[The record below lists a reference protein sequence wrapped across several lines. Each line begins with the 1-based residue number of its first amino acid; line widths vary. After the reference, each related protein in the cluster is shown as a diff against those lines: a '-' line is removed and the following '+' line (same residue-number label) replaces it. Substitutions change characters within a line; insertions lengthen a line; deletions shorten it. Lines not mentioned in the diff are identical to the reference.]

1 MKRKIAIMTG
11 SRADYGILYPVIKAA
26 QKHPG
31 LDPVLLV
38 TGTHLSR
45 SHGYTIRGIKKDKFK
60 IGATVDMRINKGD
73 SLENMA
79 ESFGY
84 CVIGM
89 AKALKKIK
97 PDIVMVLGD
106 RGEMLATAIAAAH
119 MYIPIA
125 HVHGGDTDHGS
136 NIDESIRPAI
146 TKFSHLHFPATKESA
161 QRILNL
167 GEEPWRVHVVGSPS
181 IDAIKSEK
189 LLSKKELFRK
199 LGFDSGRP
207 LILTLQHPL
216 MMERKRAAFQMK
228 EIMEALKKIKQQTV
242 VIYPNVDS
250 GGEKMIEVIK
260 KYKRQGLPFIRV
272 FKNLPHAE
280 YLSVLKYAN
289 VMLGNSSSGT
299 IEAPSFKLPVVNPG
313 LRESGRQMSTNK
325 LFVKHD
331 RNDIY
336 KGLMKAMLDEKFRNR
351 AIKHCKNPYGDG
363 NASKR
368 IAAILSRIKLNRRL
382 IYKESL

>member
-11 SRADYGILYPVIKAA
+11 SRADYGILYPVIKAI
-26 QKHPG
+26 QEHPG
-31 LDPVLLV
+31 LEPVLLI
-38 TGTHLSR
+38 TGAHLSR
-45 SHGYTIRGIKKDKFK
+45 YYGYTIKGIKKDKFK
-60 IGATVDMRINKGD
+60 IGATVDMHINKSD
-73 SLENMA
+73 SLDKMA

-89 AKALKKIK
+89 AKALKKIR

-106 RGEMLATAIAAAH
+106 RGETLATAIAAAH

-125 HVHGGDTDHGS
+125 HIHGGDTDHGS

-161 QRILNL
+161 RRIIKL

-181 IDAIKSEK
+181 IDAIKSRK
-189 LLSKKELFRK
+189 LFSKKELFRRLK
-199 LGFDSGRP
+199 FDPRKP

-216 MMERKRAAFQMK
+216 MIEKEQAARQME

-242 VIYPNVDS
+242 IIYPNADS
-250 GGEKMIEVIK
+250 GGKMMISVIK
-260 KYKRQGLPFIRV
+260 KYQRQKLPFIRI
-272 FKNLPHAE
+272 FKTLPHLE
-280 YLSVLKYAN
+280 YLSVMKHAN
-289 VMLGNSSSGT
+289 AMLSNSSSGT

-313 LRESGRQMSTNK
+313 LRESGRQMATNK
-325 LFVKHD
+325 IFVRHD
-331 RNDIY
+331 RNDIC
-336 KGLMKAMLDEKFRNR
+336 KGLLKAMYDKKFRAR

-363 NASKR
+363 QAARRIVAVLSK
-368 IAAILSRIKLNRRL
+368 IKLDRKL
-382 IYKESL
+382 VYKELL

>member
-1 MKRKIAIMTG
+1 MTRKIAIMTS
-11 SRADYGILYPVIKAA
+11 SRADYGILYPVIKAM
-26 QKHPG
+26 QEHPG
-31 LDPVLLV
+31 LDPTLLV

-45 SHGYTIRGIKKDKFK
+45 YHGYTIRGIKKDKFK
-60 IGATVDMRINKGD
+60 IGATIDMHLNKGD

-84 CVIGM
+84 CVIGT

-125 HVHGGDTDHGS
+125 HIHGGDTDHGS

-161 QRILNL
+161 QRIINL

-181 IDAIKSEK
+181 IDAIKSKK
-189 LLSKKELFRK
+189 LLSKKELFRRLK
-199 LGFDSGRP
+199 FDPREP
-207 LILTLQHPL
+207 LVLTLQHSL
-216 MMERKRAAFQMK
+216 MIESQQAAWQME
-228 EIMEALKKIKQQTV
+228 EIMQALKKLKQQTV
-242 VIYPNVDS
+242 IIYPNADT
-250 GGEKMIEVIK
+250 GGKMMIGVIEKYM
-260 KYKRQGLPFIRV
+260 RQKLPFIRV
-272 FKNLPHAE
+272 FKTLPHLE
-280 YLSVLKYAN
+280 YLSILKYAN

-313 LRESGRQMSTNK
+313 LRESGRQMATNK
-325 LFVKHD
+325 IFVNHD

-336 KGLMKAMLDEKFRNR
+336 QGLLKAMFDKKFRNQ

-363 NASKR
+363 KASER
-368 IAAILSRIKLNRRL
+368 IVAVLSKIKLDRKL
-382 IYKESL
+382 VYKELP